1 MPTLNIVLV
10 EPQIPQNSGNIAR
23 TCAVTGARLHIVGPM
38 GFTID
43 DKKLKRAGLDYWHQ
57 LDITYYQDQADFFAK
72 NSGPFF
78 YFTSKG
84 PRRHVDVTYPDG
96 AYLVFGREDA
106 GLPEELLAA
115 HEAAYAD
122 AQGRALPEPV
132 QRGGSGRVRSIA
144 SMGFCRFGDPRAV
157 DPIRM
162 E

>member
-1 MPTLNIVLV
+1 MNGVPPAPLTRRCGATLPKGGLSYRTRTCKFMPTLNIVLV

-72 NSGPFF
+72 NSGSFF

-115 HEAAYAD
+115 HEPTACVCRCAGASAA
-122 AQGRALPEPV
+122 
-132 QRGGSGRVRSIA
+132 
-144 SMGFCRFGDPRAV
+144 
-157 DPIRM
+157 
-162 E
+162 